1 VSVQLPDGASQERTR
16 AVVDKLDKV
25 FANEPAI
32 DNWLVLGG
40 LSILDGTTAPN
51 AATAFAVF
59 KDWGERHDSKLKQE
73 AIVARL
79 RQEMGQLHEAVVFPI
94 VPPAIRGLGSSG
106 GFQIQ
111 IEDRAGVGR
120 EELFQRLQEI
130 IQTAQSRP
138 ELGPHADDVS
148 CGCPTIVR

>member
-1 VSVQLPDGASQERTR
+1 MLLFFGLIAGTGWWYFSLPTGFLPTEDQGYVLVSVQLPDGASQERTR

-94 VPPAIRGLGSSG
+94 VPPAI
-106 GFQIQ
+106 
-111 IEDRAGVGR
+111 
-120 EELFQRLQEI
+120 
-130 IQTAQSRP
+130 
-138 ELGPHADDVS
+138 
-148 CGCPTIVR
+148 